1 MIWRHHGVQLSLGH
15 YHGVPK
21 GWSADILFGRHAN
34 LGGTYPIS
42 DFEIGKWAAP
52 SFMTER
58 YEWLRYRQTLYRIA
72 DGIRAKDAAC
82 AEMAIQY
89 IELNYIGSYSGF
101 IRARLARCLKHADL
115 TKPQK
120 RRLNTHFL
128 KIIIERN
135 YTGEFNE
142 YRALWGR
149 IIDKACIDAVTQ
161 HLLENEVH
169 GIRKQSKHISWLPKL
184 KAAFEQRTAELAS
197 SPSKASK

>member
-1 MIWRHHGVQLSLGH
+1 MIWRHHGVQLSLEH

-72 DGIRAKDAAC
+72 DGIRAQDAAC
-82 AEMAIQY
+82 AEIAIQY
-89 IELNYIGSYSGF
+89 IELHYIGSYSGF
-101 IRARLARCLKHADL
+101 VRAKLARALKHADL
-115 TKPQK
+115 TKRQK
-120 RRLNTHFL
+120 IRLNAHFL
-128 KIIIERN
+128 KMVMERN
-135 YTGEFNE
+135 YTEEFYE

-149 IIDKACIDAVTQ
+149 IIDKPCLDAVNKHFQ
-161 HLLENEVH
+161 ENDVNSR
-169 GIRKQSKHISWLPKL
+169 GKHSGWLPKL
-184 KAAFEQRTAELAS
+184 MAAFELRTAKPAPGL
-197 SPSKASK
+197 SKASL